1 MSIAPGESLVIR
13 HAGTCCL
20 AAFAAFAG
28 VASEGV
34 EPEDERFA
42 SGWRLAL
49 ADQAPAPERRPNVV
63 LILAD
68 DLGYGD
74 VSAYGSRLQT
84 PNIDRIG
91 QGGAVFTQGYVTT
104 PVCSP
109 SRASLLTGRYQQR
122 YGFEYNARQAED
134 VPDVGLIAG
143 ERTIADYLGDA
154 GYATGIVGKWHLG
167 FKEEHYPTNRGFDE
181 FYGHLSGGTIFIN
194 VESRGAVALPSGAA
208 RRERYPGDPRT
219 DLVVR
224 GTQAPAPP
232 PRRAGNRILRGS
244 DGTVVREAGYI
255 TDVFGD
261 EAVDFIERHRDEPF
275 FLYVPFN
282 APHSPFQTTQ
292 RYYDRFAQVESEL
305 QRIYFGMIAALDD
318 AVGRILD
325 ALETQGVADDTLVIF
340 LSDNG
345 CAAYFEGLCSCDLLS
360 GGKLTYYEGGV
371 RVPYLLRWP
380 GRIRAGT
387 RIDEPVSALDVLP
400 TLLAAAEAPFP
411 DDTALDG
418 RDLGPLVDG
427 HGGWSHDRF
436 VWRNYPTV
444 AVRQEAMKLIKPHQD
459 RPGGFLYDLAADPR
473 EQEDLADARPDT
485 VASLEAEIEDW
496 RAITVD
502 PLWSRRPPV
511 TYSVCGIEPIG
522 FEN

>member
-1 MSIAPGESLVIR
+1 MIR
-13 HAGTCCL
+13 HSAACCL
-20 AAFAAFAG
+20 AVLLAFAG
-28 VASEGV
+28 VASKAA
-34 EPEDERFA
+34 EPEDERFVR
-42 SGWRLAL
+42 GWRLAL
-49 ADQAPAPERRPNVV
+49 ADRAPAPERRPNVV

-74 VSAYGSRLQT
+74 VSIYGTRLET
-84 PNIDRIG
+84 PHIDRIG
-91 QGGAVFTQGYVTT
+91 REGAVFTQGYVTT

-109 SRASLLTGRYQQR
+109 SRAALLTGRYQQR
-122 YGFEYNARQAED
+122 YGFEYNARQAAD
-134 VPDVGLIAG
+134 VPDVGLIEA
-143 ERTIADYLGDA
+143 ERTIADHLGA
-154 GYATGIVGKWHLG
+154 VGYVTGMVGKWHLG
-167 FKEEHYPTNRGFDE
+167 FQARHYPTNRGFDE
-181 FYGHLSGGTIFIN
+181 FYGHLSGATSFID
-194 VESRGAVALPSGAA
+194 VQSRGAVSLPRDAVL
-208 RRERYPGDPRT
+208 RERYPGDPRT

-224 GTQAPAPP
+224 GTQPP
-232 PRRAGNRILRGS
+232 SPPQRRRGNRILRGPE
-244 DGTVVREAGYI
+244 GTVVREARYI

-261 EAVDFIERHRDEPF
+261 EAVAFIERHREEPF

-282 APHSPFQTTQ
+282 APHSPFEVTR
-292 RYYDRFAQVESEL
+292 RYYDRFAEVESEL

-325 ALETQGVADDTLVIF
+325 ALEAHGIADDTLVVF

-345 CAAYFEGLCSCDLLS
+345 CAAYFQGLCSCDPLS

-371 RVPYLLRWP
+371 RVPYLVRWP
-380 GRIRAGT
+380 GRISAGT
-387 RIDEPVSALDVLP
+387 RIDEPVSTLDVLP

-427 HGGWSHDRF
+427 HGRWSHDRF

-444 AVRQEAMKLIKPHQD
+444 AVRQGTMKLIKPHQD

-473 EQEDLADARPDT
+473 EQEDLAEARPDT

-496 RAITVD
+496 RGIAVE

-511 TYSVCGIEPIG
+511 SYSVCGIEPIG